1 MEESDGSF
9 DTTTTDT
16 EVRCRAARRMC
27 EAWQGGAKI
36 KRKKKRERVK
46 VGYKQQ

>member
-27 EAWQGGAKI
+27 ETWQGGAKI
-36 KRKKKRERVK
+36 KKKRKRKRERE
-46 VGYKQQ
+46 